1 MKYYNVDGLIDL
13 TSKQSQKR
21 LGKIGL
27 IAGSGNFPLLLVKDM
42 VKNNTPF
49 AVMGIRGF
57 VNKEIKKLSK
67 NHYKEGFITDF
78 AKVVKFFKNENV
90 DSVVII
96 GGVNSKAV
104 RFNNLSVLRVF
115 TKLLFYKKK
124 HDGIFRVIIKEFES
138 KGFKVVGAQDVL
150 PTLMTKP
157 GLLTKTKPSKQDI
170 KDIDIAIIKSKELG
184 MTDLGQAAVVMNRK
198 LIGDESIPGT
208 DALIKRCLVSKQYK
222 NGGVM
227 AKLTKPG
234 QEERC
239 DIPAIGFGTIQNLID
254 AKINGIVIEAG
265 YKTIIEEKEKLVKF
279 ADKNK
284 IFIMAI

>member
-13 TSKQSQKR
+13 TGKQSQKR

-78 AKVVKFFKNENV
+78 AKVVKFFKNEHV

-184 MTDLGQAAVVMNRK
+184 MTDLGQAAVVMNGK

>member
-184 MTDLGQAAVVMNRK
+184 MTDLGQAAVVMNGK

>member
-13 TSKQSQKR
+13 TGKQSQKR

-57 VNKEIKKLSK
+57 VNKEIKKLLK

-104 RFNNLSVLRVF
+104 RFHNLSVLRVF

-184 MTDLGQAAVVMNRK
+184 MTDLGQAAVVMNGK

>member
-13 TSKQSQKR
+13 TGKQSQKR

-78 AKVVKFFKNENV
+78 VKVVKFFKNEHV

-184 MTDLGQAAVVMNRK
+184 MTDLGQAAVVMNGK